1 MIDSLTGGHCRG
13 HLCVFVLKRY
23 MECTTERAASSA
35 SEDPMSRENL
45 SLPQEVPLDGTLGKR
60 RYDRLP
66 RTIGRDI
73 LSAGIS

>member
-1 MIDSLTGGHCRG
+1 
-13 HLCVFVLKRY
+13 
-23 MECTTERAASSA
+23 
-35 SEDPMSRENL
+35 MSRENL